1 MYYYI
6 IFPLYDLYFHIIEM
20 SRQIRTF
27 HDLHVLVSEDITTFH
42 KEISRFYK
50 TVMQSYKTEDSV
62 TTSQVEKGLLAKIDK
77 TKLKLQGL
85 IQQLQTDSSP
95 QIVDKNLQ
103 QLNKLFTTMETKI
116 KSHLELYQAL
126 KIIFEDNAKQ
136 INKQLDAKI
145 NDSRH
150 SVHLDTL
157 HEKQML
163 SRGHS
168 HGGGPGELASL
179 TKAYEEYKLCIQE
192 YKSFHRNVN
201 KNIDNVLKEHNAF
214 ENLSIIYKYIID
226 MIEMLMKVQKGTL
239 EFKIV
244 LNETILHSSL
254 FEMKKYITSL
264 VRATRLNPKGKQVAV
279 FTQVKQI
286 FDNTLQTMN
295 NKNDEITS
303 FQKFLEQT
311 LIDVTPT
318 FQESI
323 RESIIQVLE
332 QKITV
337 SPDMYSKILNIIE
350 KHVNSNTISHASAEQ
365 IRDEVIALKKGKKN
379 ETLNAA
385 LLQAVKN
392 TKYIP
397 PPSVRAS
404 QVSRASQAS
413 QVSQVSQVS
422 RASQA
427 SQVSQVSQ
435 VSHASRSK
443 SKSPERQTIASP
455 KRTRLFRSLH

>member
-1 MYYYI
+1 
-6 IFPLYDLYFHIIEM
+6 M
-20 SRQIRTF
+20 SRRIRTF

-42 KEISRFYK
+42 KEISSFYK

-62 TTSQVEKGLLAKIDK
+62 STSQVEKELLAKIDK

-103 QLNKLFTTMETKI
+103 QLNELFTTMDTKI

-126 KIIFEDNAKQ
+126 KTIFADNAKQ

-179 TKAYEEYKLCIQE
+179 TKAYKEYKLCIQE
-192 YKSFHRNVN
+192 YKSFHRNVM
-201 KNIDNVLKEHNAF
+201 KYIGKVHDDAF

-332 QKITV
+332 QHKTPV

-350 KHVNSNTISHASAEQ
+350 KHVNSNTISHGSAEH
-365 IRDEVIALKKGKKN
+365 IRDEVIALKKGKVN
-379 ETLNAA
+379 EKLNAA
-385 LLQAVKN
+385 LLEAIKN

-404 QVSRASQAS
+404 QASHA
-413 QVSQVSQVS
+413 
-422 RASQA
+422 
-427 SQVSQVSQ
+427 
-435 VSHASRSK
+435 SHASRSK
-443 SKSPERQTIASP
+443 SKSPARQAT
-455 KRTRLFRSLH
+455 RTNFFHRLH